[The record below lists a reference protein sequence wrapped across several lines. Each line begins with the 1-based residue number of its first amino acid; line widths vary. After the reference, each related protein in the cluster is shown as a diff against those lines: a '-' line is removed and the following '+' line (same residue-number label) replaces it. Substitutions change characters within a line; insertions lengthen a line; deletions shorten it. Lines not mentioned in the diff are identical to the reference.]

1 MQPTVAKKE
10 EILAKIDDQV
20 KSNPVV
26 IYMKGSPQIPSCG
39 FSARA
44 AQALLSTGE
53 NFSFVNVIAD
63 PDIMTYLPEY
73 ADWPTF
79 PQIYISGELIGG
91 SDILIEMAEKN
102 ELKSILS
109 EANASQEKE
118 SP

>member
-1 MQPTVAKKE
+1 MQPPQVATKE
-10 EILAKIDDQV
+10 EVLTKIDSQV
-20 KSNPVV
+20 KSNAVV

-44 AQALLSTGE
+44 AQVLLATGE
-53 NFSFVNVIAD
+53 NFAFVNVLAD

-102 ELKSILS
+102 ELKEVLA
-109 EANASQEKE
+109 EANKANQ
-118 SP
+118 